1 MTSIHEHWRDA
12 ARLDDSPLTT
22 DRAHLDLGQRRAVAW
37 PRLEPS
43 VAHRAG
49 TAVLVAV
56 VHTVDSIRFIAVAPD
71 EAALLQQVASYVAA
85 NANDRLWMADAVT
98 VHALLAAR
106 DFEAA
111 VRAYFTATD
120 TPWDRD
126 WLVIESI
133 H

>member
-1 MTSIHEHWRDA
+1 VPSIHERWGDA
-12 ARLDDSPLTT
+12 AELDDSPLTT
-22 DRAHLDLGQRRAVAW
+22 ERTHLNLGQRRAVAW

-49 TAVLVAV
+49 TPLLVAV
-56 VHTVDSIRFIAVAPD
+56 VHTVDSIRFIAVAPG
-71 EAALLQQVASYVAA
+71 EAALLPQVASYVAA
-85 NANDRLWMADAVT
+85 NANDRLWMADALS
-98 VHALLAAR
+98 VHALLATR

-111 VRAYFTATD
+111 VRTYFTATD